1 MPFRLFMKELK
12 YIFKSMAKYEPSMYL
27 LIILYSIFIGLK
39 PFIWIISPA
48 YILKN
53 YQNGLDFMLGFFI
66 LLLVISTII
75 SFFESFIMGNYRMK
89 MNNIRYKYMNMVTKY
104 ALYLPYE
111 EKTKKSESEKINSAN
126 KAVDSP
132 FLGAGAVMMTLPE
145 FLASLTSIAGFLWI
159 FLKIGGIILFLIIIL
174 TIIST
179 YIANKIPREFSKF
192 WNDQN
197 ENYNKFTK
205 LNNELRSPLS
215 KQDIL
220 IFDFIN
226 VFKSFY
232 KKTNQNRIAY
242 LVRTDKKTFKIYS
255 LVRLINFIR
264 DALIMYWLITNLMS
278 GNLDLG
284 DFYVYFTAILA
295 FVNFNNLFM
304 WIFNDFFDNLTRFKP
319 FFKIINPYQK
329 SFENKDLPKNLK
341 IDLVNLSF
349 KYPNSDKY
357 VLKNI
362 NLTINNNESIA
373 LVGENGAGKSTLALI
388 LAGFYKSYEG
398 EIFINGE
405 NFKKLDYDYNS
416 LVSAVFQDSQI
427 LPFSIKENILLN
439 DSNKNLEKTYGLT
452 HLNKIIE
459 SYDKKDDQ
467 TLLRILDDDGVDL
480 SGGQKQKLYLARS
493 IEKNS
498 SKLLILDEPTAQLD
512 ALAERELYTLYNDLT
527 KNKSSIFISHRLAST
542 KFCNRI
548 VYLKDGEIKSTG
560 SHEELMRNDSDYKD
574 LYNLQA
580 KNYKE
585 EV

>member
-1 MPFRLFMKELK
+1 MKELK

-27 LIILYSIFIGLK
+27 LIVLYSIFIGLK

-66 LLLVISTII
+66 LLLVLSTII
-75 SFFESFIMGNYRMK
+75 SFFESYIMGNYRMK

-111 EKTKKSESEKINSAN
+111 EKMKKSESEKINSAN

-159 FLKIGGIILFLIIIL
+159 FLKIGGIILALIIIL

-232 KKTNQNRIAY
+232 KKTNQDRIAY

-278 GNLDLG
+278 GKLDLG

-329 SFENKDLPKNLK
+329 QFENNNLPKILK

-398 EIFINGE
+398 EIFINGK

-416 LVSAVFQDSQI
+416 LISAVFQDSQI
-427 LPFSIKENILLN
+427 LPFSIRENILLN
-439 DSNKNLEKTYGLT
+439 DSNKNLEKTYELT

-459 SYDKKDDQ
+459 SYDKKDKQ

-512 ALAERELYTLYNDLT
+512 ALAERELYTLYNDLI
-527 KNKSSIFISHRLAST
+527 KDKSSIFISHRLAST

-585 EV
+585 

>member
-1 MPFRLFMKELK
+1 
-12 YIFKSMAKYEPSMYL
+12 MAKYEPSMYL

-66 LLLVISTII
+66 LLLVLSTII
-75 SFFESFIMGNYRMK
+75 SFFESFIMGSYRMK
-89 MNNIRYKYMNMVTKY
+89 MNNIRYKYMSMVTKY

-111 EKTKKSESEKINSAN
+111 EKMKKSESEKINSAN

-159 FLKIGGIILFLIIIL
+159 FLKIGGIILALIIIL

-192 WNDQN
+192 WNDQD

-242 LVRTDKKTFKIYS
+242 LIRTDKKTFKIYS

-278 GNLDLG
+278 GKLDIG

-329 SFENKDLPKNLK
+329 SFENNNLPKILK

-398 EIFINGE
+398 ELFINGE

-427 LPFSIKENILLN
+427 LPFSIKENILLD
-439 DSNKNLEKTYGLT
+439 DSNKNLEKTYEFT

-459 SYDKKDDQ
+459 SYDKKDKQ

-512 ALAERELYTLYNDLT
+512 ALAERELYTLYDDLT

-548 VYLKDGEIKSTG
+548 VYLRDGEIKSTG
-560 SHEELMRNDSDYKD
+560 SHEELMKNDSDYKD

-585 EV
+585 KV

>member
-1 MPFRLFMKELK
+1 
-12 YIFKSMAKYEPSMYL
+12 MAKYEPSMYL
-27 LIILYSIFIGLK
+27 LIVLYSIFIGLK

-66 LLLVISTII
+66 LLLVLSTII

-111 EKTKKSESEKINSAN
+111 EKMKKSESEKINSAN

-132 FLGAGAVMMTLPE
+132 YLGAGAVMMTLPE

-159 FLKIGGIILFLIIIL
+159 FLKIGGIILFFIIIL

-192 WNDQN
+192 WNDQD

-232 KKTNQNRIAY
+232 KKTNQDRIAY
-242 LVRTDKKTFKIYS
+242 LIRTDKKTFKIYS

-278 GNLDLG
+278 GKLDLG

-329 SFENKDLPKNLK
+329 SFENKNLPKNLK

-362 NLTINNNESIA
+362 NLTVNNNESIA

-388 LAGFYKSYEG
+388 LAGFYRSYEG
-398 EIFINGE
+398 EIFINGK
-405 NFKKLDYDYNS
+405 NFKNLDYDYNN

-439 DSNKNLEKTYGLT
+439 DSNKNLEKTYEIT
-452 HLNKIIE
+452 HLDKIIE
-459 SYDKKDDQ
+459 SYDKKDKQ

-527 KNKSSIFISHRLAST
+527 KDKSSIFISHRLAST

-548 VYLKDGEIKSTG
+548 VYLKNGEIKSTG
-560 SHEELMRNDSDYKD
+560 SHEELMKLDSDYKD

>member
-1 MPFRLFMKELK
+1 MKELK

-27 LIILYSIFIGLK
+27 LIVLYSIFIGLK

-66 LLLVISTII
+66 LLLVLSTII

-111 EKTKKSESEKINSAN
+111 EKMKKSESEKINSAN

-132 FLGAGAVMMTLPE
+132 YLGAGAVMMTLPE

-159 FLKIGGIILFLIIIL
+159 FLKIGGIILFFIIIL

-192 WNDQN
+192 WNDQD

-232 KKTNQNRIAY
+232 KKTNQDRIAY
-242 LVRTDKKTFKIYS
+242 LIRTDKKTFKIYS

-278 GNLDLG
+278 GKLDLG

-329 SFENKDLPKNLK
+329 SFENKNLPKNLK

-362 NLTINNNESIA
+362 NLTVNNNESIA

-388 LAGFYKSYEG
+388 LAGFYRSYEG
-398 EIFINGE
+398 EIFINGK
-405 NFKKLDYDYNS
+405 NFKNLDYDYNN

-439 DSNKNLEKTYGLT
+439 DSNKNLEKTYEIT
-452 HLNKIIE
+452 HLDKIIE
-459 SYDKKDDQ
+459 SYDKKDKQ

-527 KNKSSIFISHRLAST
+527 KDKSSIFISHRLAST

-548 VYLKDGEIKSTG
+548 VYLKNGEIKSTG
-560 SHEELMRNDSDYKD
+560 SHEELMKLDSDYKD

>member
-1 MPFRLFMKELK
+1 MKELK

-53 YQNGLDFMLGFFI
+53 YQNGLNFMLGFFI

-111 EKTKKSESEKINSAN
+111 EKMKKSESEKINSAN

-145 FLASLTSIAGFLWI
+145 FLAALTSIAGFLWI
-159 FLKIGGIILFLIIIL
+159 FLKIGGIILSLIIIL

-179 YIANKIPREFSKF
+179 IIANKIPREFSKF
-192 WNDQN
+192 WKDQN
-197 ENYNKFTK
+197 ENYNKFAK

-232 KKTNQNRIAY
+232 KKTNQDRIAY
-242 LVRTDKKTFKIYS
+242 LIRTDKKTFKIYS

-264 DALIMYWLITNLMS
+264 DALIMYWLITNLIN

-329 SFENKDLPKNLK
+329 SFENKNLPKNLK

-398 EIFINGE
+398 EIFINGK

-427 LPFSIKENILLN
+427 FPFSIKENILLN
-439 DSNKNLEKTYGLT
+439 DSNKNLEKTYELT
-452 HLNKIIE
+452 HLDKIIE
-459 SYDKKDDQ
+459 TYGKEDDQ

-527 KNKSSIFISHRLAST
+527 RNKSSIFISHRLAST
-542 KFCNRI
+542 KFCHRI
-548 VYLKDGEIKSTG
+548 IYLKDGEIKSTG
-560 SHEELMRNDSDYKD
+560 SHEELMKLDSDYKD

>member
-1 MPFRLFMKELK
+1 MKELK

-27 LIILYSIFIGLK
+27 LIVLYSIFIGLK

-66 LLLVISTII
+66 LLLVLSTII
-75 SFFESFIMGNYRMK
+75 SFFESFIMGSYRMK

-111 EKTKKSESEKINSAN
+111 EKMKKSESEKINSAN

-132 FLGAGAVMMTLPE
+132 YLGAGAVMMTLPE

-159 FLKIGGIILFLIIIL
+159 FLKIGGIILALIIIL

-232 KKTNQNRIAY
+232 KKTNQDRIAY

-264 DALIMYWLITNLMS
+264 DALIMYWLISNLMR

-329 SFENKDLPKNLK
+329 QFENNNLPKILK

-388 LAGFYKSYEG
+388 LAGFYKSYDG
-398 EIFINGE
+398 EIFINGK
-405 NFKKLDYDYNS
+405 NFKNLNYDYNS

-439 DSNKNLEKTYGLT
+439 DSNKNLEKTYELT

-459 SYDKKDDQ
+459 SYDKKDKQ

-493 IEKNS
+493 IEKIS

-512 ALAERELYTLYNDLT
+512 ALAERELYTLYNDLI
-527 KNKSSIFISHRLAST
+527 KDKSSIFISHRLAST

-560 SHEELMRNDSDYKD
+560 SHEDLMRNDSDYKD

>member
-1 MPFRLFMKELK
+1 MKELK

-27 LIILYSIFIGLK
+27 LIVLYSIFIGLK

-66 LLLVISTII
+66 LLLVLSTII
-75 SFFESFIMGNYRMK
+75 SFFESFIMGSYRMK

-111 EKTKKSESEKINSAN
+111 EKMKKSESEKINSAN

-132 FLGAGAVMMTLPE
+132 YLGAGAVMMTLPE

-159 FLKIGGIILFLIIIL
+159 FLKIGGIILALIIIL

-232 KKTNQNRIAY
+232 KKTNQDRIAY

-278 GNLDLG
+278 GKLDLG

-329 SFENKDLPKNLK
+329 SFENNNLPKILK

-388 LAGFYKSYEG
+388 LAGFYKSYDG
-398 EIFINGE
+398 EIFINGK

-427 LPFSIKENILLN
+427 FPFSIKENILLN
-439 DSNKNLEKTYGLT
+439 DSNKNLEKTYELT

-459 SYDKKDDQ
+459 SYDKKDKQ

-512 ALAERELYTLYNDLT
+512 ALAERELYTLYNDLI
-527 KNKSSIFISHRLAST
+527 KDKSSIFISHRLAST

-560 SHEELMRNDSDYKD
+560 SHEDLMKNDSDYKD

-585 EV
+585 KV

>member
-1 MPFRLFMKELK
+1 
-12 YIFKSMAKYEPSMYL
+12 
-27 LIILYSIFIGLK
+27 
-39 PFIWIISPA
+39 
-48 YILKN
+48 
-53 YQNGLDFMLGFFI
+53 
-66 LLLVISTII
+66 
-75 SFFESFIMGNYRMK
+75 MGNYRMK

-111 EKTKKSESEKINSAN
+111 EKMKKSESEKINSAN

-159 FLKIGGIILFLIIIL
+159 FLKIGGIILALIIIL

-232 KKTNQNRIAY
+232 KKTNQDRIAY

-278 GNLDLG
+278 GKLDLG

-329 SFENKDLPKNLK
+329 SFENNNLPKILK

-388 LAGFYKSYEG
+388 LAGFYKSYDG
-398 EIFINGE
+398 EIFINGK

-459 SYDKKDDQ
+459 SYDKKDKQ

-512 ALAERELYTLYNDLT
+512 ALAERELYTLYNDLI
-527 KNKSSIFISHRLAST
+527 KDKSSIFISHRLAST

-560 SHEELMRNDSDYKD
+560 SHEDLMKNDSDYKD

-585 EV
+585 KV

>member
-1 MPFRLFMKELK
+1 
-12 YIFKSMAKYEPSMYL
+12 MAKYEPSMYL
-27 LIILYSIFIGLK
+27 LIVLYSIFIGLK

-66 LLLVISTII
+66 LLLVLSTII
-75 SFFESFIMGNYRMK
+75 SFFESFIMGTYRMK

-132 FLGAGAVMMTLPE
+132 YLGAGAVMMTLPE

-159 FLKIGGIILFLIIIL
+159 FLKIGGIILSLIITL

-278 GNLDLG
+278 GKLDLG

-329 SFENKDLPKNLK
+329 SFENKNLPKNLK

-398 EIFINGE
+398 EIFINGK

-416 LVSAVFQDSQI
+416 LVSAVFQNSQI

-439 DSNKNLEKTYGLT
+439 YSNKNLEKTYGLT

-459 SYDKKDDQ
+459 SYDKKDKQ

-512 ALAERELYTLYNDLT
+512 ALAERELYTLYNDLI
-527 KNKSSIFISHRLAST
+527 KDKSSIFISHRLAST

-560 SHEELMRNDSDYKD
+560 SHEDLMKNDSDYKD

-585 EV
+585 KV

>member
-1 MPFRLFMKELK
+1 MKELK

-27 LIILYSIFIGLK
+27 LIVLYSIFIGLK

-66 LLLVISTII
+66 LLLVLSTII

-111 EKTKKSESEKINSAN
+111 EKMKKSESEKINSAN

-132 FLGAGAVMMTLPE
+132 YLGAGAVMMTLPE

-159 FLKIGGIILFLIIIL
+159 FLKIGGIILALIIIL

-232 KKTNQNRIAY
+232 KKTNQDRIAY

-278 GNLDLG
+278 GKLDLG

-405 NFKKLDYDYNS
+405 NFKNLNYDYNS

-459 SYDKKDDQ
+459 SYDKKDKQ

-512 ALAERELYTLYNDLT
+512 ALAERELYTLYNDLI
-527 KNKSSIFISHRLAST
+527 KDKSSIFISHRLAST

-548 VYLKDGEIKSTG
+548 VYLKEGEIKSTG
-560 SHEELMRNDSDYKD
+560 SHEELMKNDSDYKD

-585 EV
+585 KV

>member
-1 MPFRLFMKELK
+1 
-12 YIFKSMAKYEPSMYL
+12 MAKYEPSMYL
-27 LIILYSIFIGLK
+27 LIVLYSIFIGLK

-66 LLLVISTII
+66 LLLVLSTII
-75 SFFESFIMGNYRMK
+75 SFFESYIMGNYRMK

-111 EKTKKSESEKINSAN
+111 EKMKKSESEKINSAN

-159 FLKIGGIILFLIIIL
+159 FLKIGGIILALIIIL

-232 KKTNQNRIAY
+232 KKTNQDRIAY

-278 GNLDLG
+278 GKLDLG

-295 FVNFNNLFM
+295 FVNFNDLFM

-329 SFENKDLPKNLK
+329 SFENNNLPKILK

-388 LAGFYKSYEG
+388 LAGFYKSYDG
-398 EIFINGE
+398 EIFINGK

-459 SYDKKDDQ
+459 SYDKKDKQ

-512 ALAERELYTLYNDLT
+512 ALAERELYTLYNDLI
-527 KNKSSIFISHRLAST
+527 KDKSSIFISHRLAST

-560 SHEELMRNDSDYKD
+560 SHEDLMKNDSDYKD

-585 EV
+585 KV